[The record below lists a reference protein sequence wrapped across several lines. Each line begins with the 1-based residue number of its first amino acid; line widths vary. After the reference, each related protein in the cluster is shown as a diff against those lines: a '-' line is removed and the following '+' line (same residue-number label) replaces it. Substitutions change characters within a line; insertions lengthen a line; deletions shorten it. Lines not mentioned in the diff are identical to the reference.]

1 MSPAF
6 SQRPMPASPDA
17 PELSVVVPMFNESDH
32 VERVLDAITQHLCAA
47 TESFEIVAV
56 DDGSSDD
63 TWDRLA
69 AEALRRPALRAIR
82 LSRNFGKE
90 HALTAGLEASR
101 GRAVLVMDGDLQ
113 HPPELVPEMLAC
125 WRGGGCDVVEAV
137 KRRRGAEKW
146 RSRIGAGAFYGLLKL
161 MSGFDLRGASDF
173 KLLDRRVVDAWRQM
187 PERNLF
193 FRGMI
198 AWLGFRRERI
208 AFDVADRVGGTSKWS
223 LFALVRL
230 AVGAVTAFSSTLLQL
245 VTFVGVM
252 FLAFALLLAAHTLVT
267 WFQGH
272 AVTGFATVIL
282 LLLMIGSLLMISLGL
297 IGLYLARIYDEVKAR
312 PRFVIAEAVGF
323 AADHGAEIDS
333 RRAVAG
339 APRIEA
345 AFDGDAYTHGHPG
358 TDAKDIGARNK
369 LRNPNAPETRE
380 APLRSD

>member
-1 MSPAF
+1 MRTLP
-6 SQRPMPASPDA
+6 QET
-17 PELSVVVPMFNESDH
+17 PELSVVVPMFNESEH
-32 VERVLDAITQHLCAA
+32 VGLVIDAISEHVGAA

-63 TWDRLA
+63 TWERLA
-69 AEALRRPALRAIR
+69 AESARRPRLRAIR

-101 GRAVLVMDGDLQ
+101 GRGVLVMDGDLQ
-113 HPPELVPEMLAC
+113 HPPALVPEMVAR
-125 WRGGGCDVVEAV
+125 WRAGTCDVVEAV
-137 KRRRGAEKW
+137 KRTRGTESL
-146 RSRIGAGAFYGLLKL
+146 RSKVGAGAFYGLLKM

-198 AWLGFRRERI
+198 AWLGFRRERVV
-208 AFDVADRVGGTSKWS
+208 FDVAERVGGTSKWS

-230 AVGAVTAFSSTLLQL
+230 AVGAVTAFSSTLLQV
-245 VTFVGVM
+245 VTFVGVL
-252 FLAFALLLAAHTLVT
+252 FLMFALALAAHTLMT

-282 LLLMIGSLLMISLGL
+282 LLLMVGSLLMISLGL

-312 PRFVIAEAVGF
+312 PRFVVAEAVGF
-323 AADHGAEIDS
+323 DPESDNGHTAEGSARAPAGRMARDDGALAATGHW
-333 RRAVAG
+333 
-339 APRIEA
+339 
-345 AFDGDAYTHGHPG
+345 HPG
-358 TDAKDIGARNK
+358 SKAREFDDGNK
-369 LRNPNAPETRE
+369 LRNPNASGARDLPVRQ
-380 APLRSD
+380 D